1 MDFQK
6 PVGDSPST
14 SYFKKTM
21 TKKMEYMKNY
31 LPTQDF
37 ITAAMSAMREAGR
50 IMLSAHRDGQGGEVT
65 GSEIDDKDTAHAQ
78 VNFVTVYDK
87 KVQALLIEKLHMALP
102 EAKFMAEEDGADQT
116 DPTEGLCFII
126 DPIDGTANFIRD
138 LACSAVSVALL
149 SDGQP
154 IFGAVYQPYADELFL
169 AVRGQGTVCYRKGN
183 IPVPVSVSTRP
194 LKEAVAVLG
203 TSPYYKA
210 ELGETTVSLFEKCL
224 YHAADVRRSGSA
236 AYDFCNI
243 AMGRTDLFCE
253 ARLSPWDYAAGCLI
267 VTEAGGQATC
277 LDGTPLRFDQPC
289 SVLAAG
295 RGCYNEAGKLFQ
307 R

>member
-1 MDFQK
+1 MSPPLNNNLYPNIQK
-6 PVGDSPST
+6 GSACAVYISM
-14 SYFKKTM
+14 KTYHL
-21 TKKMEYMKNY
+21 TKE
-31 LPTQDF
+31 F
-37 ITAAMSAMREAGR
+37 ITATTNAMREAGR

-65 GSEIDDKDTAHAQ
+65 SDEINDKDTAHAQ

-87 KVQALLIEKLHMALP
+87 KVQALLIEKLHIALP

-116 DPTEGLCFII
+116 DPTEGLCFVI

-138 LACSAVSVALL
+138 LACSAISVALL
-149 SDGQP
+149 SEGMP
-154 IFGAVYQPYADELFL
+154 VFGAVYQPYADELFL
-169 AVRGQGTVCYRKGN
+169 AVRGQGTVCYRHGN
-183 IPVPVSVSTRP
+183 PPERVTVSTRP
-194 LKEAVAVLG
+194 LKEAIALLG
-203 TSPYYKA
+203 TSPYYKD
-210 ELGETTVSLFEKCL
+210 ELGETTVSLFKNCL

-267 VTEAGGQATC
+267 VTEAGGQVTC

-295 RGCYNEAGKLFQ
+295 CGCYDEAVEIFQ

>member
-1 MDFQK
+1 M
-6 PVGDSPST
+6 V
-14 SYFKKTM
+14 M
-21 TKKMEYMKNY
+21 KMYY
-31 LPTQDF
+31 PTNEF
-37 ITAAMSAMREAGR
+37 ITATIAAMREAGR
-50 IMLSAHRDGQGGEVT
+50 IMLTAHRDGQGGEVT
-65 GSEIDDKDTAHAQ
+65 SADIADKDTTHAQ
-78 VNFVTVYDK
+78 VNFVTVYDQ
-87 KVQALLIEKLHMALP
+87 KVQALLIEKLHIALP

-116 DPTEGLCFII
+116 DPTEGLCFVI

-149 SDGQP
+149 SEGQP
-154 IFGAVYQPYADELFL
+154 VLGAVYQPYADELFL
-169 AVRGQGTVCYRKGN
+169 AVRGQGTVCYRREDPPERVTAG
-183 IPVPVSVSTRP
+183 TRP

-203 TSPYYKA
+203 TSPYYKD
-210 ELGETTVSLFEKCL
+210 ELGETTVSLFKKCL

-277 LDGTPLRFDQPC
+277 LDGTPLRFDKPC

-295 RGCYNEAGKLFQ
+295 HGCYAEAVELF
-307 R
+307 RR